1 MVPTTTTQHSGPTLL
16 ESQYEEPPA
25 SEEDML
31 VPRRACVDDVKV
43 FKRGDVYIGRGS
55 KQLGLAPSS
64 WGNPFKVKQYGL
76 DKAVDL
82 FARHLGDDVSLV
94 SRLRDL
100 EGKRLLCHCKENKR
114 CHADV
119 LIAAFV
125 EMFPRAFHIGHT
137 DRPPSQR
144 IVLTA
149 ARAREEVSRG
159 EVSVPEEGV
168 PAGCSGWRGSGPP
181 MLVGRAGRCR
191 ELNDGAGLCSPGRWR
206 LRDRRFPSS
215 SSWNVVAGFIWGA
228 ARRWGSQRL
237 FDALS
242 SGQVSSCPFSSEEV
256 RDLRVL
262 IESQLSSMGLD
273 TRERDGDRTSATPRW
288 RLFGALLAAA
298 EDPDAEGITGFVRGV
313 PLGVGVKL
321 PRLPALYRKKAKW
334 RLEEQREVHRTEYVD
349 DFPVFLPNYASAQA
363 NIEALRRVL
372 DADVEA
378 GLVERTTREDAS
390 RRYGARLR
398 VGSLGAQVKGV
409 DDHGQVVVRVLHDGT
424 REVSVNSRIQVRDQ
438 DAGPLAQDLK
448 RVLREQSEVSDQ
460 VAGLVVDVKGAHRL
474 IPVREEDWG
483 LQACSLT
490 SDGPVYLNRVGT
502 FGVSSAS
509 YWWSRAGGA
518 WVRLAHY
525 VIGGRAP
532 SWLLLVADDLN
543 QSASGPHQVTALMV
557 VLVLAAIVDIPISWH
572 KVKGGQAL
580 SWVGYEILLAE
591 HKAGISASRA
601 AWAVRWCREQLES
614 ERVLVSRFEEGVG
627 RLSFVAGILDWDRAF
642 LSPLYKFLA
651 LEDPGA
657 MTTLPPYVKLSLAYL
672 SESLPV
678 RRHVSCRQRSAP
690 PQSSLRV
697 DAHASA
703 EGVGIGAWLPF
714 VDVNGQILIARSPW
728 LSLEVTPSN
737 APWAFEHGIE
747 TYRLIATLEALA
759 VLLAVKHLLPEGTAQ
774 TESQSVA
781 VTQVLTD
788 NRGNGHILSKLHS
801 TKFPISAIVM
811 ELAFMLKEKGL
822 QAEVS
827 WIPRESNTEADELSN
842 LDVSR
847 FSPEHRVDVDLAN
860 EDWRFFHKA
869 LLLGKQYIADAL
881 ERKNGRTDVGRSKKF
896 SKKDPMK
903 VRDPW

>member
-1 MVPTTTTQHSGPTLL
+1 
-16 ESQYEEPPA
+16 
-25 SEEDML
+25 ML
-31 VPRRACVDDVKV
+31 VD
-43 FKRGDVYIGRGS
+43 
-55 KQLGLAPSS
+55 
-64 WGNPFKVKQYGL
+64 
-76 DKAVDL
+76 
-82 FARHLGDDVSLV
+82 
-94 SRLRDL
+94 
-100 EGKRLLCHCKENKR
+100 
-114 CHADV
+114 
-119 LIAAFV
+119 
-125 EMFPRAFHIGHT
+125 
-137 DRPPSQR
+137 
-144 IVLTA
+144 
-149 ARAREEVSRG
+149 
-159 EVSVPEEGV
+159 
-168 PAGCSGWRGSGPP
+168 
-181 MLVGRAGRCR
+181 RAGRCR

-262 IESQLSSMGLD
+262 IDSQLSSMGLD

-378 GLVERTTREDAS
+378 GLVERTTRED
-390 RRYGARLR
+390 

-409 DDHGQVVVRVLHDGT
+409 DDHGQVVVRVLHDGM

-438 DAGPLAQDLK
+438 DVGPLAQDLK

-474 IPVREEDWG
+474 VPVREEDWG

-490 SDGPVYLNRVGT
+490 SDGPVYSIG
-502 FGVSSAS
+502 SAPS
-509 YWWSRAGGA
+509 ESRALLLVEQGGRCLG
-518 WVRLAHY
+518 RLAHY

-601 AWAVRWCREQLES
+601 A
-614 ERVLVSRFEEGVG
+614 
-627 RLSFVAGILDWDRAF
+627 
-642 LSPLYKFLA
+642 
-651 LEDPGA
+651 
-657 MTTLPPYVKLSLAYL
+657 
-672 SESLPV
+672 
-678 RRHVSCRQRSAP
+678 
-690 PQSSLRV
+690 
-697 DAHASA
+697 
-703 EGVGIGAWLPF
+703 
-714 VDVNGQILIARSPW
+714 
-728 LSLEVTPSN
+728 
-737 APWAFEHGIE
+737 
-747 TYRLIATLEALA
+747 
-759 VLLAVKHLLPEGTAQ
+759 
-774 TESQSVA
+774 
-781 VTQVLTD
+781 
-788 NRGNGHILSKLHS
+788 
-801 TKFPISAIVM
+801 
-811 ELAFMLKEKGL
+811 
-822 QAEVS
+822 
-827 WIPRESNTEADELSN
+827 
-842 LDVSR
+842 
-847 FSPEHRVDVDLAN
+847 
-860 EDWRFFHKA
+860 
-869 LLLGKQYIADAL
+869 
-881 ERKNGRTDVGRSKKF
+881 
-896 SKKDPMK
+896 
-903 VRDPW
+903 